1 MVFIVSV
8 VNFNDSGILEVRYA
22 HVYLTFNQYV
32 LLYLIYQVDI

>member
-22 HVYLTFNQYV
+22 HVYLTFNQYT
-32 LLYLIYQVDI
+32 YYTIYFI